1 MPRKGLRRSGAYP
14 HKTHKESDKLVELH
28 NFAPHDVNIVLVKGR
43 SAEGSTIID
52 IPQESG
58 LIIRCEE
65 KTELVE
71 TLVVDGKD
79 VRVVRKIFGEPFVC
93 KVEDARKELD
103 EVEVMPLPAEQE
115 GVILIVSFIAARG
128 LKEIGRTDFVL
139 TEGRVSDPENS
150 QIIWGCSGFATL

>member
-1 MPRKGLRRSGAYP
+1 M
-14 HKTHKESDKLVELH
+14 EKLL
-28 NFAPHDVNIVLVKGR
+28 NFTPHDVNIVSVVGR
-43 SAEGSTIID
+43 SAKGSTIID

-65 KTELVE
+65 TCRIVE
-71 TLVVDGKD
+71 VIKVGGKD
-79 VRVVRKIFGEPFVC
+79 IRVVKKIFGEPFVC

-115 GVILIVSFIAARG
+115 GVKLIVSFIAARG

-139 TEGRVSDPENS
+139 TEGRVMDPEDPKKFL
-150 QIIWGCSGFATL
+150 GCTRFATL

>member
-1 MPRKGLRRSGAYP
+1 M
-14 HKTHKESDKLVELH
+14 EKLL
-28 NFAPHDVNIVLVKGR
+28 NFTPHDVNIVSVVGR
-43 SAEGSTIID
+43 SAKGSTIID

-58 LIIRCEE
+58 LIIRCDE
-65 KTELVE
+65 KSELVE

-79 VRVVRKIFGEPFVC
+79 IPVVKKIFGEPFVC

-115 GVILIVSFIAARG
+115 GVKLIVSFIAARG

-139 TEGRVSDPENS
+139 TEGRVMDPEDPKKFL
-150 QIIWGCSGFATL
+150 GCTRFATL